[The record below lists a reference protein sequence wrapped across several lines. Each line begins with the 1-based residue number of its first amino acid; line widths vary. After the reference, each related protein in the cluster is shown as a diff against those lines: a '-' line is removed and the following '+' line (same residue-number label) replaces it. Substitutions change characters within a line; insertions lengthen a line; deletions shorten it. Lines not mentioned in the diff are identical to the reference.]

1 MTATHKLNDLKDL
14 LMELYPEAS
23 FEYIDN
29 PRAELASNSLQVK
42 NEKFKK
48 LGHNGLEINTADLK
62 KLVEACKDNKERFEN
77 NIHYVKPISFWK
89 KSHSN

>member
-23 FEYIDN
+23 YEYLDN
-29 PRAELASNSLQVK
+29 PRAELAANSLKVK
-42 NEKFKK
+42 NDKFKD
-48 LGHNGLEINTADLK
+48 LGHKGLEINHEDLK
-62 KLVEACKDNKERFEN
+62 KLVEACKINKERFEN

-89 KSHSN
+89 KPSI